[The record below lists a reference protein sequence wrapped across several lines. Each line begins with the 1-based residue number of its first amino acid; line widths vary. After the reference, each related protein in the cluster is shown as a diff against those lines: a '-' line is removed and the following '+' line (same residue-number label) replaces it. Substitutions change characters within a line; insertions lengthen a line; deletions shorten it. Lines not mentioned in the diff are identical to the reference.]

1 MDRLEIIL
9 WSFGQGGYKPEVEI
23 SMFDQAWH
31 PCDLCNL
38 ERWSEGGPG
47 LASSYSRQSRQPSP
61 SMYHD
66 DDNGNDDDN

>member
-1 MDRLEIIL
+1 
-9 WSFGQGGYKPEVEI
+9 
-23 SMFDQAWH
+23 MFDQAWH

-66 DDNGNDDDN
+66 DDNENDNNYDWRLQEQPSVTIIIGMKII